1 MDGLTSTLQV
11 SFVTKIMSREY
22 KTSEF
27 SFGREKMSMPKKLA
41 NINGQKVLMCNS

>member
-1 MDGLTSTLQV
+1 MDGPTSSLQV

-27 SFGREKMSMPKKLA
+27 SFGREKNEHAEKTRKH
-41 NINGQKVLMCNS
+41 